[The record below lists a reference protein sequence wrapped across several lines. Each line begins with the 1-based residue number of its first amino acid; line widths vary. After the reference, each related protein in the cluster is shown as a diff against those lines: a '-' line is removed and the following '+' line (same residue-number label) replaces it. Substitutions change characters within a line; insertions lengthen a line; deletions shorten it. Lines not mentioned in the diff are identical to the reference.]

1 MKNKIWYKGIAVA
14 LAVSALTACLC
25 GCSEKSL
32 PDRVDKAD
40 DLMASVQKSESAP
53 AYDFNSETEKPESY
67 DNYINKNGALALD
80 LLRAED
86 YATENTAVAPVAV
99 TLSLSALENGAS
111 GDTLKQMKKV
121 LGKSTYSTEIINECA
136 SYLTQRM
143 SFFNTEETGVFN
155 VNSMWV
161 TDKESPKR
169 GFLQKYDNYYN
180 IFAYKT
186 DFTDEKTPTLI
197 SNLIKDNSMELIPTD
212 AIAVG
217 GDYNLYLDSSVAV
230 SDNWLYGYEEAD
242 VSTGKFTTADGKST
256 DASYITSVERTFTV
270 ENAKGFVKDLKNTP
284 CKLLVCMPDEGI
296 ALEKYVADLTTENL
310 LDLARSASPTD
321 FTSVSFP
328 EFSVSSGTSIKDAL
342 SSMGVENMFTSDADF
357 SKAFANESYV
367 NDYTQNVTIT
377 VNKNGISTYIVQEE
391 VTKSKQTSET
401 TLKIDRPF
409 IYAVI
414 DNESNAPIIIGTVNN
429 PNSK

>member
-1 MKNKIWYKGIAVA
+1 MRNNFWYKGIALA
-14 LAVSALTACLC
+14 LAVSALATGLC
-25 GCSEKSL
+25 GCGDETL
-32 PDRVDKAD
+32 PDRVDKAN

-53 AYDFNSETEKPESY
+53 EYDFNSEIEKPESY
-67 DNYINKNGALALD
+67 DNYISKNGTLALN
-80 LLRAED
+80 LLRAEN

-99 TLSLSALENGAS
+99 TLTLSALENGAS

-143 SFFNTEETGVFN
+143 NFFNTEDVGVFN

-161 TDKESPKR
+161 TDKQSPKR

-186 DFTDEKTPTLI
+186 DFTDEKTSTLI
-197 SNLIKDNSMELIPTD
+197 SNLVKDNSMNLIPTS
-212 AIAVG
+212 AVAVNN
-217 GDYNLYLDSSVAV
+217 DYNLYLDSSAVV
-230 SDNWLYGYEEAD
+230 SDNWLYSYEDSD
-242 VSTGKFTTADGKST
+242 VSTAKFTTTDGKT
-256 DASYITSVERTFTV
+256 VDASYITSVERTFTV

-284 CKLLVCMPDEGI
+284 CKLLCVMPDEGVT
-296 ALEKYVADLTTENL
+296 LEKYVSDLTTENF
-310 LDLARSASPTD
+310 LDLARSASPTS
-321 FTSVSFP
+321 FSSVSMP
-328 EFSVSSGTSIKDAL
+328 EFSVSSGTSVKEAL
-342 SSMGVENMFTSDADF
+342 KSMGVEDMFTDNADL
-357 SKAFANESYV
+357 SKAFADNIYV

-377 VNKNGISTYIVQEE
+377 VNKNGVSTELVQDE

-409 IYAVI
+409 VYAII
-414 DNESNAPIIIGTVNN
+414 DNESYAPIIIGTVNN
-429 PNSK
+429 PNN